1 MSNKLNVVIWNE
13 FRHEKLDKNCAAIYP
28 EGIHGA
34 IAEGLRLHEDMEVR
48 TAMLD
53 LTQEQT
59 FVNAVKGNVDGIFPT
74 VALGVEGQKI
84 IDALISSSEQGKWE
98 KL

>member
-1 MSNKLNVVIWNE
+1 
-13 FRHEKLDKNCAAIYP
+13 
-28 EGIHGA
+28 
-34 IAEGLRLHEDMEVR
+34 MEVR